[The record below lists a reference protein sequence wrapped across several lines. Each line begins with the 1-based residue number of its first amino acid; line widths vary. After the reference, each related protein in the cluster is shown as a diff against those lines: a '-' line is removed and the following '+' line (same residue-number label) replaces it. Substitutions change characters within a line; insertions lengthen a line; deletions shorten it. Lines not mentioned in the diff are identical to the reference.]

1 MSDRSKKSYRM
12 NTQIDKDISERLE
25 PQTVVEGS
33 VCRSLQIP
41 GLFLTVICI
50 ALFIWG
56 TYLLSN
62 PETLPI
68 KQVRIEGE
76 FFRLSPNKLKAMV
89 TDKVRGG
96 FFNLDVDAVRNV
108 LLANPWVRDVTVQRI
123 WPDSLRV
130 SVLEQVAVARW
141 GEDGLLNSD
150 GEYFSPRPE
159 TFPEELPEL
168 HGPHDTEVLL
178 LNRFNKIHE
187 SISSIGLK
195 IKRLTL
201 SERRAWQFELDD
213 GIQVILGRKDFDLRL
228 ERFIDFVPLGLT
240 GKLSQTEL
248 VDMRYTNGFS
258 VRWIQDDSVTNVEV
272 GLNKNGKKT

>member
-1 MSDRSKKSYRM
+1 M
-12 NTQIDKDISERLE
+12 NTQIDKNISERMDL
-25 PQTVVEGS
+25 QTVVEGR
-33 VCRSLQIP
+33 VCRSLQIL
-41 GLFLTVICI
+41 GLLMTIICI
-50 ALFIWG
+50 ALFIWS

-141 GEDGLLNSD
+141 GKDGLLNSA
-150 GEYFSPRPE
+150 GEYFSPEPE

-168 HGPHDTEVLL
+168 HGPNGTEVLL
-178 LNRFNKIHE
+178 LNRFNKIQE
-187 SISSIGLK
+187 SISGIRII
-195 IKRLTL
+195 IKCLTL
-201 SERRAWQFELDD
+201 SERRAWQFELDN
-213 GIQVILGRKDFDLRL
+213 GIQVILGRKDFDLRM

-258 VRWIQDDSVTNVEV
+258 VRWIQDDSVTNVEA

>member
-1 MSDRSKKSYRM
+1 M
-12 NTQIDKDISERLE
+12 DI
-25 PQTVVEGS
+25 QTVVKTR
-33 VCRSLQIP
+33 VPRSLQIA
-41 GLFLTVICI
+41 GLFMTIICI
-50 ALFIWG
+50 ALLIWS
-56 TYLLSN
+56 THLLLN

-76 FFRLSPNKLKAMV
+76 FFRLSPNKLKAIV

-108 LLANPWVRDVTVQRI
+108 LLANPWVRDVTVQRV

-141 GEDGLLNSD
+141 GQDGLLNSD
-150 GEYFSPRPE
+150 GEYFSPEPE
-159 TFPEELPEL
+159 TFPAELPEL
-168 HGPHDTEVLL
+168 HGPHGTEIIL
-178 LNRFNKIHE
+178 LNQFYKIQK
-187 SISSIGLK
+187 SISGIGIK
-195 IKRLTL
+195 IKYLTL
-201 SERRAWQFELDD
+201 SDRRAWQFVLEN

-228 ERFIDFVPLGLT
+228 ERFINFVPFGLT

-258 VRWIQDDSVTNVEV
+258 VRWIQDNSVINVEV
-272 GLNKNGKKT
+272 GLNKNGKET